1 MRWRWVGG
9 SRKNGSI
16 NTGDK
21 SKSIGKSDCA
31 TGEFSG
37 LEKKTPQKD
46 GALLNKFFCRSL
58 AYFFFAFFAGF
69 LTFFAIDDS
78 PLIND
83 CSMMHRVL
91 FAR

>member
-21 SKSIGKSDCA
+21 SKSTVKCDFA
-31 TGEFSG
+31 TGEFF
-37 LEKKTPQKD
+37 
-46 GALLNKFFCRSL
+46 GARKENAPKGWGASKQIFCRSL